1 MMVFVNAA
9 ILWSQEFIFS
19 NKPLILTIF
28 ICLSKMN
35 LKLVTKTKTLPTAR
49 AFTCILKV
57 INTSYKTHRYYSIVN
72 LEICSGDT
80 VIAYLSLSN

>member
-1 MMVFVNAA
+1 
-9 ILWSQEFIFS
+9 
-19 NKPLILTIF
+19 
-28 ICLSKMN
+28 MN
-35 LKLVTKTKTLPTAR
+35 LKLVTKTETLPTAR

-57 INTSYKTHRYYSIVN
+57 INTSYKPRSYYSIVN